1 MADDQPVDHIEEHI
15 AVTQPDAFA
24 QTTTGDSETGK
35 QIIADGGH
43 GMEKEANLRSHH
55 AGASSEAPANS
66 GIPSAEKQHG
76 VKGEA
81 FDQQTDHTPMPDR
94 ALPRTQNLEP

>member
-1 MADDQPVDHIEEHI
+1 MADDQPVDNIEEHI
-15 AVTQPDAFA
+15 AVTQPDAFLQA
-24 QTTTGDSETGK
+24 TTGGSETTK
-35 QIIADGGH
+35 LLVADGGD
-43 GMEKEANLRSHH
+43 GKEKEVNLRSHH

-94 ALPRTQNLEP
+94 SLPRTQNLEP

>member
-1 MADDQPVDHIEEHI
+1 MADDQPVDNIEDQI
-15 AVTQPDAFA
+15 GVTQPDAFA
-24 QTTTGDSETGK
+24 QTTTGARETIK
-35 QIIADGGH
+35 HLVADGGD
-43 GMEKEANLRSHH
+43 GKEKEVNLRSHH

-81 FDQQTDHTPMPDR
+81 FDPQTDETPM
-94 ALPRTQNLEP
+94 AGHVVPRTQNLEP